1 MADGGWRMADGGWRM
16 SEGRWQMAEK
26 GGRGHQ
32 RSRHQRSRLPPS
44 GDATRNVECT
54 RYLYGSRFRIQI
66 RRISATRGAYVRQA
80 QRSADPGRARASR
93 EARESRVIE
102 TARDE

>member
-1 MADGGWRMADGGWRM
+1 MADGRWQMADGGWRMADGGWQM
-16 SEGRWQMAEK
+16 ADGGWQMAER

-44 GDATRNVECT
+44 GEATRNVECT

-66 RRISATRGAYVRQA
+66 RRISATRGEHVRQA
-80 QRSADPGRARASR
+80 QRSAEPGRGRAAGRGR
-93 EARESRVIE
+93 E
-102 TARDE
+102 